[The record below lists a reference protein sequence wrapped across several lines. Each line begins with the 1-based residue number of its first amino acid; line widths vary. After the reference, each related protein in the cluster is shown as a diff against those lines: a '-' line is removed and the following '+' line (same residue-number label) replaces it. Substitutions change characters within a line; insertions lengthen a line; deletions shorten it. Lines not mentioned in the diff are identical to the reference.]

1 MGNRILIVD
10 DTAFMRMT
18 LKNVL
23 QKNGYEI
30 VGEAENGQQA
40 VEKYAQ
46 ETPDLVTMDITMP
59 VMDGITAIKE
69 IMKTNTEAKIVV
81 VSAMG
86 QKSLVIEALSSGA
99 KDFIVKPFQ
108 PERILD
114 AVKKVLA

>member
-18 LKNVL
+18 IKNVL
-23 QKNGYEI
+23 QKNGYEV
-30 VGEAENGQQA
+30 VGEAENGQVA
-40 VEKYAQ
+40 VEKYMQ
-46 ETPDLVTMDITMP
+46 EKPDLVTMDITMP
-59 VMDGITAIKE
+59 IMDGITAIKE
-69 IMKTNTEAKIVV
+69 IMQTNPEAKIVV